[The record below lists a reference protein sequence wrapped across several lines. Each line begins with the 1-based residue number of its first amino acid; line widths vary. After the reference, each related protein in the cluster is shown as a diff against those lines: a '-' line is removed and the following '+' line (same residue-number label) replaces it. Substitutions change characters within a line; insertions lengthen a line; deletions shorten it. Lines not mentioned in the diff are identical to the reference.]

1 MTPDLKIVSG
11 PASIELG
18 DKVSEALG
26 VDNVPLESKVFPDG
40 ESYLRYEEEIKDE
53 EVILIQTTSPPQDKR
68 LVQLLLLIDAAKK
81 LGAEKVTAVVP
92 YLAYARQDKT
102 FRSGEVV
109 SAKAIARLIEAAG
122 ADVFFTV
129 NIHAPSILDTF
140 NIPAHNLSA
149 ITELAQY
156 FKRTGLEDVLSLAP
170 DIGAVEIAAE
180 ADKVLGGGYGYLRK
194 ERDRVTGEIA
204 MEDVKLD
211 VEGRNAVVFDDI
223 ISTGGT
229 TAAAVK
235 ILKNQG
241 AERVFAACVHPLMI
255 GEAEKRI
262 LENGAEGIIGTD
274 CVKNKFSQVSVAP
287 VIAKAVSRIN

>member
-1 MTPDLKIVSG
+1 MKIVSG

-18 DKVSEALG
+18 DKVSEFLG
-26 VDNVPLESKVFPDG
+26 VQNVPLESKVFPDG
-40 ESYLRYEEEIKDE
+40 ESYLRYMEEIRNE
-53 EVILIQTTSPPQDKR
+53 EVILIQTTSPPQDTR

-81 LGAEKVTAVVP
+81 LGAEKVIAVVP
-92 YLAYARQDKT
+92 YLAYARQDKV

-109 SAKAIARLIEAAG
+109 SAKAIVRLIEAAG

-129 NIHAPSILDTF
+129 NIHAPSILDAF
-140 NIPAHNLSA
+140 NIPAYNLSA
-149 ITELAQY
+149 ITELAEY
-156 FKRTGLEDVLSLAP
+156 FKRKGLEDVLSLAP

-194 ERDRVTGEIA
+194 KRDRVTGEIA

-262 LENGAEGIIGTD
+262 LDNGAEGIIGTD
-274 CVKNKFSQVSVAP
+274 CVKTKFSQVSVAP
-287 VIAKAVSRIN
+287 VIARAVSRID

>member
-1 MTPDLKIVSG
+1 MKVVSG

-18 DKVSEALG
+18 EKVSENLG
-26 VDNVPLESKVFPDG
+26 VHNIPLESKVFPDG
-40 ESYLRYEEEIKDE
+40 ESYLRYVEEIRDE
-53 EVILIQTTSPPQDKR
+53 EVVLVQTTSPPQDTR

-92 YLAYARQDKT
+92 YLAYARQDKV

-129 NIHAPSILDTF
+129 NIHAPSILDAF

-156 FKRTGLEDVLSLAP
+156 FKRIGLEDALSLAP

-204 MEDVKLD
+204 MEDVKLN
-211 VEGRNAVVFDDI
+211 VEGRNAIVFDDI

-241 AERVFAACVHPLMI
+241 AKRVFAACVHPLMI

-287 VIAKAVSRIN
+287 VIASAVSRID